1 MKFIVLVQG
10 DPSMEG
16 QLPSLELMAKMAR
29 FNEELVKAGVM
40 KSGEGLMPSA
50 QGAKVTW
57 GGGKRTVTDGPFTE
71 ARELVGGFWI
81 WECGSLAEAKS
92 WAEKIPF
99 EVDGDVKGSV
109 EIRQIATMEHYAP
122 NDPDGKIAAR
132 QEKLRERI
140 EAQAGDSQRF
150 DTD

>member
-1 MKFIVLVQG
+1 MKFLVMVKNPPEQ
-10 DPSMEG
+10 EG
-16 QLPSLELMAKMAR
+16 QLPSLEAMAKMAR
-29 FNEELVKAGVM
+29 YNEELVKAGVM
-40 KSGEGLMPSA
+40 KQGEGLMPSA
-50 QGAKVTW
+50 AGAKMSW
-57 GGGKRTVTDGPFTE
+57 RGGKRTVTDGPFTE

-81 WECGSLAEAKS
+81 WECASKEEALA

-99 EVDGDVKGSV
+99 IADADI

-132 QEKLRERI
+132 QQKLRETL
-140 EAQAGDSQRF
+140 EASAGDSQRF